1 MKNLT
6 AIMIKYS
13 LKKELL
19 HTNGFWNKSLFLIM
33 GYFADILMIV
43 ILLSKIGEFSGWKT
57 SNITFMYGFN
67 TLAYTLTATI
77 FAFCANFSNEIVY
90 GNYDN
95 ALVLPMNTIKYYILN
110 GINLTYLSRVILC
123 IIIIILS
130 LFYSGVSI
138 SFGMIIYIILSLL
151 GAVLIQSAFFIS
163 FAIPNFFF
171 VKSNNFRSIYMGIR
185 FFCNYP
191 LSIYPIGIQFFLTYI
206 FPLGFISY
214 YPALHIFQKAHPQT
228 HWITEYL
235 TLPIGIF
242 LFLLSIILWELSSKH
257 YQSSGS

>member
-6 AIMIKYS
+6 LTMIKCS

-19 HTNGFWNKSLFLIM
+19 YYNGFWNKSLFLIM
-33 GYFADILMIV
+33 GYFADILMII
-43 ILLSKIGEFSGWKT
+43 ILLSKIGTIAGWET

-77 FAFCANFSNEIVY
+77 FAFCANFSDEIVY
-90 GNYDN
+90 GKYDS

-110 GINLTYLSRVILC
+110 GINLTYLSRAILC
-123 IIIIILS
+123 IGIIVLS
-130 LFYSGVSI
+130 LVYSNI
-138 SFGMIIYIILSLL
+138 TITLGMIAYILISLI

-171 VKSNNFRSIYMGIR
+171 IKSNNFRSIYMGIR

-191 LSIYPIGIQFFLTYI
+191 LSIYPTGIQFFLTYI
-206 FPLGFISY
+206 CPLGFISY
-214 YPALHIFQKAHPQT
+214 YPSLHIFRKLHPET

-235 TLPIGIF
+235 TLPIGIL
-242 LFLLSIILWELSSKH
+242 LFILSILLWKISSKH